1 VVPLPAL
8 NNTSC
13 GEQGCQM
20 KISIKSQTMLKT
32 GQERLSR
39 LFKGQKKSQTLFA
52 VLAFFC
58 HKKYLNYKNIK
69 KKFLQN

>member
-1 VVPLPAL
+1 
-8 NNTSC
+8 
-13 GEQGCQM
+13 M
-20 KISIKSQTMLKT
+20 KISIRSQTMLKT
-32 GQERLSR
+32 GQERLNR

-69 KKFLQN
+69 KNFFKIKSKSCLALYCSTDLP